1 MRKFTNTNGNEDTR
15 NTLSAYLRLSIVNE
29 NKFHVPI
36 RYFYGCFE
44 HIFFCLLV
52 LYLADDHAAAANCD
66 GKRFFFCFIVLEN
79 LKTSSD
85 FVKELNKFV
94 WKGGQN
100 WYPPLPPLLVFTK
113 DLLNLET

>member
-36 RYFYGCFE
+36 RYFYGCIE

-52 LYLADDHAAAANCD
+52 ALSC
-66 GKRFFFCFIVLEN
+66 
-79 LKTSSD
+79 
-85 FVKELNKFV
+85 
-94 WKGGQN
+94 
-100 WYPPLPPLLVFTK
+100 
-113 DLLNLET
+113 

>member
-44 HIFFCLLV
+44 HIFFLFIGCSILLMIMLLLPIAMV
-52 LYLADDHAAAANCD
+52 K
-66 GKRFFFCFIVLEN
+66 GFFFVL
-79 LKTSSD
+79 L
-85 FVKELNKFV
+85 F
-94 WKGGQN
+94 WKILRH
-100 WYPPLPPLLVFTK
+100 PAIL
-113 DLLNLET
+113 